1 VNSAAS
7 NNLFIR
13 RRGLMVAFAVTLL
26 AGCTT
31 LGHVPGQSPEVAEL
45 MNKFTVIAHRGASG
59 YLPEHTLEG
68 VAMAHGMG
76 VDYIEQDVV
85 LTRDD
90 VLIVL
95 HDLYLDAVTDVAE
108 RYPGRARADGR
119 YYAIDFTLEEIRHL
133 RVHERTGPDG
143 EPLHPDRFPHQSGLF
158 GVPTLQEE
166 IILIQGLNRS
176 TGRHVGLYIEPK
188 APAWHQAEG
197 KDLMAAVLA
206 LLADHGL
213 NRADDKVL
221 LQSFDFNA
229 LRRAHEEFGTEL
241 RLVQLIGENDW
252 QESPTDF
259 EFLQTEAGLREV
271 AQFAHGIGP
280 WLPQV
285 IAIEDDGS
293 VAVTPL
299 TSLAQSLGLFVHA
312 YTLRADQLPPAL
324 SSLPKAVC
332 MLVEEVNL
340 NGVFTDQPDQVI
352 ASLRSAHCR

>member
-1 VNSAAS
+1 MSD
-7 NNLFIR
+7 
-13 RRGLMVAFAVTLL
+13 
-26 AGCTT
+26 
-31 LGHVPGQSPEVAEL
+31 
-45 MNKFTVIAHRGASG
+45 FTVIAHRGASG

-68 VAMAHGMG
+68 AAMAHAMG
-76 VDYIEQDVV
+76 ADYIEQDVV

-119 YYAIDFTLEEIRHL
+119 HYAIDFTLQEIQRL

-143 EPLHPDRFPHQSGLF
+143 EPAFPGRFPQESRIF
-158 GVPTLQEE
+158 RVPTLEEE
-166 IILIQGLNRS
+166 ILLIQGLNRS
-176 TGRHVGLYIEPK
+176 TGRNVGLYIEPK

-197 KDLMAAVLA
+197 KDLMASVLA

-213 NRADDKVL
+213 TGADDKVL
-221 LQSFDFNA
+221 LQSFDFDA
-229 LRRAHEEFGTEL
+229 LRRAREELGAEL
-241 RLVQLIGENDW
+241 GLVQLIGENDW

-271 AQFAHGIGP
+271 ARFARGIGP

-285 IAIEDDGS
+285 IEIKDDGS
-293 VAVTPL
+293 IDISDL
-299 TSLAQSLGLFVHA
+299 TATAQSLGLFVHA

-324 SSLPKAVC
+324 GGMPETVRL
-332 MLVEEVNL
+332 LVEDVKL
-340 NGVFTDQPDQVI
+340 DGILTDHPDQVFRQLKGI
-352 ASLRSAHCR
+352 GRP